1 MIKKCTEFSS
11 LKKEKYLKKGIKNV
25 TTRAM
30 VLGIPNVGKSTLINL
45 LHQKIAKTGNI
56 PGVTRNTTWV
66 KVGDFELMDV
76 PGILEPNYKDK
87 EKAINLAMIGSMKET
102 ILPIHDLCIKCVDFL
117 LKYYPD
123 AFKSRYGLSSI
134 KNDYNKIMDE
144 ICKNRGYLL
153 KVVFLMSINVSLLF

>member
-1 MIKKCTEFSS
+1 
-11 LKKEKYLKKGIKNV
+11 
-25 TTRAM
+25 M

-45 LHQKIAKTGNI
+45 FASRKIAKTGNI

-102 ILPIHDLCIKCVDFL
+102 ILPTHDLCVECVDFL

-123 AFKSRYGLSSI
+123 AFKTRYGL
-134 KNDYNKIMDE
+134 NGVTDEYNKIIDE
-144 ICKNRGYLL
+144 ICRNRGYLL
-153 KVVFLMSINVSLLF
+153 KGSISDIDKCELVILSEFRNGLITRFTIERI